1 MATAPRISLGYGAY
15 LPSLSALVYAEPAPA
30 YFASDSA
37 LVYDEPLSA

>member
-1 MATAPRISLGYGAY
+1 MPRIVLGYGAY
-15 LPSLSALVYAEPAPA
+15 FASLSALVYAEPAPA